1 MNMRRRALSLLLA
14 VVTAGSLAVFATATS
29 GGASV
34 AGAKAPACAGSTKK
48 AAIKQ
53 INKAWDYFLNGAK
66 GYTADQKAAYI
77 QYLSGPKLNQD
88 FLDKFRASSEAN
100 AADAASTGVRVDKVT
115 CTGKKTA
122 DVAFTLVLGGTPTE
136 GLAPP
141 GTAILEGKT
150 WKVTG
155 ETVCNLQALG
165 DASVLE
171 TEPCAT
177 IVLGG

>member
-1 MNMRRRALSLLLA
+1 MRRRVLSLLIA
-14 VVTAGSLAVFATATS
+14 VIAAGSLAVFAAGSTS
-29 GGASV
+29 GASV
-34 AGAKAPACAGSTKK
+34 KSAKAAVCKGSTKK

-53 INKAWDYFLNGAK
+53 IKTAWDYFLNGAK

-100 AADAASTGVRVDKVT
+100 AAAAATTGVDVDKVT
-115 CTGKKTA
+115 CTGKTSA
-122 DVAFTLVLGGTPTE
+122 DVIFTLVLGGSRTE

-141 GTAILEGKT
+141 GTAVLEGKT
-150 WKVTG
+150 WKVSG

-165 DASVLE
+165 DPTVLE
-171 TEPCAT
+171 NEPCAT
-177 IVLGG
+177 IVAGG